1 MAEFVCKLGT
11 GTGRVLHETRQAVSE
26 DELRRHLSAEGYYV
40 FSVAPR
46 RAIKVRLSGG
56 GPQRIPAD
64 EFLIFNQQFMTLSKS
79 GLPLQKSLELLARQ
93 TRSEALRTGVVSV
106 AERVRT
112 GALLSESFDSVGM
125 FPKVY
130 CATLRAGERSGNLD
144 RVLGQYIAYQKVS
157 RSFRKKLLAALV
169 YPAFLVVAL
178 TFLVSVVVWWIIPKF
193 ALLYSDLGA
202 QLPPLTQ
209 AVIAF
214 SEAVRKFAPE
224 ILVGIPLA
232 IFGVRRMLR
241 APRTRMMKS

>member
-1 MAEFVCKLGT
+1 MAPSC
-11 GTGRVLHETRQAVSE
+11 
-26 DELRRHLSAEGYYV
+26 HLLSTAG
-40 FSVAPR
+40 SP
-46 RAIKVRLSGG
+46 AIKVRLSGG

-241 APRTRMMKS
+241 APRTRMMTERLKYRLPLAGRLLQKPDG